1 MGYPLAGNKIN
12 TLRAN
17 PLSTF
22 YVLDPYHRK
31 TETLATHFYNIPYYN
46 TTPPPS
52 LERWGGMVGKKRS
65 KPEYHCLC
73 LLCLSLRCAC
83 CSSVHVAPNRQ
94 LLALQTPKTFQP
106 YYIPFP
112 YKFFPRHL
120 TQTPY
125 SKLLNISLCYIWRK
139 NCGINLRS
147 KIMPTRHTHDTKG

>member
-1 MGYPLAGNKIN
+1 MIQWDALLPENKIN

-31 TETLATHFYNIPYYN
+31 TETLATLFCYY
-46 TTPPPS
+46 TIVQYYPPS
-52 LERWGGMVGKKRS
+52 PLLSVRVGWWKKRS
-65 KPEYHCLC
+65 KPEHHCLC

-94 LLALQTPKTFQP
+94 LLALRPPKTFQP
-106 YYIPFP
+106 YYTPLP
-112 YKFFPRHL
+112 YKLLPRHF

-125 SKLLNISLCYIWRK
+125 SKLR
-139 NCGINLRS
+139 
-147 KIMPTRHTHDTKG
+147 